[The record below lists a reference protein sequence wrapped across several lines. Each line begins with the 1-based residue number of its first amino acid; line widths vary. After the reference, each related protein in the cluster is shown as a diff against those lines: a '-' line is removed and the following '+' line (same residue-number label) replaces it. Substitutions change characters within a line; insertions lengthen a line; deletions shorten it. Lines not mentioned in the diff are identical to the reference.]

1 MSKLNHAWVLAAL
14 EQADNERSKI
24 TEREK
29 SFTELLQLDKDVLLT
44 IFAQRVRLT
53 I

>member
-14 EQADNERSKI
+14 DQADNERSKI
-24 TEREK
+24 TEREE
-29 SFTELLQLDKDVLLT
+29 SFMALLQSGKDVLLT
-44 IFAQRVRLT
+44 IFVLRARLT